1 MKAFICFI
9 LPLLFLTQN
18 VSAQFI
24 YPNYSDTLLIKYNVP
39 IKVNNKMDFPLNL
52 YYSEDT
58 FFHWKLIKENLY
70 DNNYDWVLPYI
81 DSIKAFLKYEQIIH
95 PEPIL
100 IKTINNSHSRFA
112 DNIDV
117 SDNGKYFASIGNDK
131 KLKIWSC
138 DDYSNKLTYDFNLN
152 QNLFDLSFID
162 TDRIAV
168 AVDSS
173 IIIFSIS
180 LQGIIKE
187 FNNVSD
193 NIIRDISVKDS
204 ILIAASYDGKIYLIN
219 FKDYSISNIEINLND
234 QLYCASI
241 SHDLKKI
248 SCAGALGNIYVFE
261 LINNT
266 LHTIENA
273 HGENN
278 QNKTIWCVDF
288 NNDSLIVSAGVDSKV
303 KIWNFSNKNLL
314 HQMDSHSFHVRKSI
328 FSNKKDEIITCSLDS
343 SIRLFNSISSKEYP
357 YNINFDA
364 QVTSIAMTKNSDTI
378 YACGR
383 DGSIKIWRR
392 PESEILTDYIEFYPK
407 FLINIIIPYLNS
419 EIGKVSKLKI
429 EYDHIYNRDSTKVD
443 GEKTFRI
450 GLSKKAFDIY
460 TNAGERTI
468 YDLEKVYIEYK
479 NVDILKE
486 RTNEI
491 KLLPLISNISTS
503 KAIIDT
509 IIDKSNKF
517 VFNYE
522 IESIDIE
529 SRCSFS
535 NNTDFII
542 DGNGLILRAV
552 QIDNKIK
559 FNMEIVEDG
568 NYSLELFNINGQ
580 RIETILDSK
589 LKANQKYFEFFS
601 SDLNSGVYLGVL
613 NSPAIIKTIKI
624 LLINP

>member
-1 MKAFICFI
+1 MF
-9 LPLLFLTQN
+9 FLTQN

-24 YPNYSDTLLIKYNVP
+24 SPNYSDTLLIKYNVP

-70 DNNYDWVLPYI
+70 DNKFDWELPYI

-95 PEPIL
+95 PKPII
-100 IKTINNSHSRFA
+100 IKTIDNAHSRFA

-117 SDNGKYFASIGNDK
+117 SDNGKYFASIGTDK

-138 DDYSNKLTYDFNLN
+138 ADYSNILTYDFDQN
-152 QNLFDLSFID
+152 QNLYDVSFID

-173 IIIFSIS
+173 IYIYSIS
-180 LQGIIKE
+180 FQGIIKE
-187 FNNVSD
+187 FKNISD
-193 NIIRDISVKDS
+193 NIIRDISLKDS
-204 ILIAASYDGKIYLIN
+204 ILIAASYDGKVYLLN
-219 FKDYSISNIEINLND
+219 LNDYTLSNKEINVND

-241 SHDLKKI
+241 SNDLTKI
-248 SCAGALGNIYVFE
+248 SCAGALGIIYIYDQTNNF
-261 LINNT
+261 IN
-266 LHTIENA
+266 TIENA

-288 NNDSLIVSAGVDSKV
+288 NSDSLIVSAGVDSKV

-314 HQMDSHSFHVRKSI
+314 HQIDSHSFHVRKSF
-328 FSNKKDEIITCSLDS
+328 FSTKKDEIITGSLDS

-357 YNINFDA
+357 YNLNFNA

-383 DGSIKIWRR
+383 DGSIKVWKR

-407 FLINIIIPYLNS
+407 FLINIKIPYLNS

-460 TNAGERTI
+460 TDVGERTI
-468 YDLEKVYIEYK
+468 YDLDNVYIEYE
-479 NVDILKE
+479 NEDVLKE
-486 RTNEI
+486 RTTEI
-491 KLLPLISNISTS
+491 KLIPLISKITTS
-503 KAIIDT
+503 SAIIDT

-522 IESIDIE
+522 IKSLDIE
-529 SRCSFS
+529 SRCSYS

-568 NYSLELFNINGQ
+568 KYSLELFNINGQ
-580 RIETILDSK
+580 RIETILDSR
-589 LKANQKYFEFFS
+589 LKSNQKYFEFFS
-601 SDLNSGVYLGVL
+601 SDLKSGVYLAVL
-613 NSPAIIKTIKI
+613 NSPTITKTIKL